1 LSIRH
6 VDGGCPNESTA
17 RWPIADQVIRGGA
30 RTICSPRSRER
41 RGRELAPVQTPPRHV
56 YYNRDLRCL
65 SSEPVWDVS
74 LNVHF
79 RHGGRFA
86 AIDPT
91 ANQAVLEREH
101 SRCTAKPRS
110 DRRDQ
115 WPVTMIDGLL
125 PPAAGGVA
133 EPGVQIGAPPPPA
146 PAADS
151 GVQISPRVA
160 ATPSCPLAV
169 VTRGPY

>member
-1 LSIRH
+1 MRH

-17 RWPIADQVIRGGA
+17 MGPIANQEVRGA
-30 RTICSPRSRER
+30 RTVWPPRSRER
-41 RGRELAPVQTPPRHV
+41 RGRELAPIQTPPRYV
-56 YYNRDLRCL
+56 YYNPDFRFL
-65 SSEPVWDVS
+65 SSEAMWD
-74 LNVHF
+74 
-79 RHGGRFA
+79 A
-86 AIDPT
+86 ALIT
-91 ANQAVLEREH
+91 H
-101 SRCTAKPRS
+101 YSYRCDPRS
-110 DRRDQ
+110 STMHPLADQAQGGAWEMPPLRPEFRLIGGDQ
-115 WPVTMIDGLL
+115 WPVTMIDDFP

-133 EPGVQIGAPPPPA
+133 VPGVQIGAPLP